1 MPKGQ
6 APRLNRNARHKTL
19 LKRYSVLQNQLESM
33 KGNLEPAKDAPNAS
47 VGKKML
53 RRYRNTMISIGQSL
67 NSANPVYRNVEK
79 KLRTVGRAIDDI
91 SDGMSNKRSK
101 QK

>member
-6 APRLNRNARHKTL
+6 APKPNRSARHETL
-19 LKRYSVLQNQLESM
+19 LRQHRALDIRLEAM
-33 KGNLEPAKDAPNAS
+33 RGKLEPVGDAPNAS
-47 VGKKML
+47 LGKKML

-79 KLRTVGRAIDDI
+79 KLRTVARAIDDT
-91 SDGMSNKRSK
+91 SDGMSNKRGK

>member
-1 MPKGQ
+1 MSEK
-6 APRLNRNARHKTL
+6 NKKHKTL
-19 LKRYSVLQNQLESM
+19 LRQYRFLEGQLEAM
-33 KGNLEPAKDAPNAS
+33 KGKLETVSDAPDAS

-79 KLRTVGRAIDDI
+79 RLSRA
-91 SDGMSNKRSK
+91 
-101 QK
+101 

>member
-6 APRLNRNARHKTL
+6 APKPNRNARHATL
-19 LKRYSVLQNQLESM
+19 LRQYRVLEGRLESM
-33 KGNLEPAKDAPNAS
+33 KGKLEPVSDAPDAS

-53 RRYRNTMISIGQSL
+53 RRYRNTLISIGQSL

-79 KLRTVGRAIDDI
+79 KLRTVGRAIDDV
-91 SDGMSNKRSK
+91 SEGMSNK
-101 QK
+101 

>member
-6 APRLNRNARHKTL
+6 APKPNRNARHKTL
-19 LKRYSVLQNQLESM
+19 LREYRSLETRVESM
-33 KGNLEPAKDAPNAS
+33 EGKLQPVSDEPNAGR
-47 VGKKML
+47 GKKIL

-91 SDGMSNKRSK
+91 SEGMSDK
-101 QK
+101 